1 MVNPFGSRG
10 AVPPATHSLV
20 GCARSNGF
28 PMCMD
33 PECLSPTVPGETHS
47 ALAPSGK
54 GIAQPGT
61 GASCA
66 HADPAAGVASH
77 GDLMSVGC

>member
-28 PMCMD
+28 AMCMD
-33 PECLSPTVPGETHS
+33 PGWVGVCPPQCQGRPFLPWHP
-47 ALAPSGK
+47 LANG
-54 GIAQPGT
+54 
-61 GASCA
+61 
-66 HADPAAGVASH
+66 
-77 GDLMSVGC
+77 